1 MKTDFNDVW
10 KPLPFLMDTSN
21 TRTGAKNNREQ
32 SLNETST
39 DDVAANEVLNDFPP
53 QVDS

>member
-1 MKTDFNDVW
+1 
-10 KPLPFLMDTSN
+10 MDTSN

-39 DDVAANEVLNDFPP
+39 DDVAANEVLNDFPT